1 MVLVNGK
8 MKAAVFLNIK
18 MFTLKEN
25 VLTETSVDQNWEN
38 AHKQSPNAAEYLASF
53 VLYS

>member
-8 MKAAVFLNIK
+8 MKAAVLLNIK
-18 MFTLKEN
+18 MFILKEN
-25 VLTETSVDQNWEN
+25 VLTKTSVDQNWEN
-38 AHKQSPNAAEYLASF
+38 AHKKLPNAAEFFAAF